1 MKSPPFIMLSSRYRI
16 LKKRLHPLTKEFGL
30 TLYVLRKSLLA
41 MIGASIVF
49 MFIFIAIFGSLIS
62 PYDPNEID
70 ISFRFSAPTRE
81 HPLGTDKLGRDV
93 FSRIL
98 CGARYSIRAGLV
110 VLAIAVPAGI
120 VLGGIAGLLGGWI
133 DEVIMRITDVFL
145 SFPPL
150 ILAMAFSAALGP
162 SLFNAMMALSL
173 VWWPLY
179 TRLVRGQALA
189 VRETLYVE
197 AAISKGA
204 SRWTLIFRH
213 ILPNCLSP
221 ILVTFTLDM
230 GWVITAAAALSF
242 LGFGAQPPLSEWGR
256 MVTDGRIYLF
266 QAWWVSM
273 FPGLAIALTVLGFNL
288 LGDGIRDAL
297 DPKLRRI
304 TEVKW
309 KEKIRF

>member
-1 MKSPPFIMLSSRYRI
+1 VKSPPFIMLSSRYRI

-49 MFIFIAIFGSLIS
+49 IFIFIAIFGSLIS

-70 ISFRFSAPTRE
+70 ISFRFYAPTRE